1 MLASLTITGTCSHI
15 NWTWDCGWLLA
26 HIWCTKRDCSSC
38 LKATCISNRHWYMQP
53 KGHCWQQ
60 RMGSHKS
67 RLGLQDNKGT
77 DMVMANRHNWATI
90 GKRLPS
96 DWSWLHTELP
106 DIGGGCIAAK
116 VLQKMM
122 ALTAIP
128 PNGAVIA
135 SNTSTKEF
143 SWCYVPESVG

>member
-1 MLASLTITGTCSHI
+1 
-15 NWTWDCGWLLA
+15 
-26 HIWCTKRDCSSC
+26 
-38 LKATCISNRHWYMQP
+38 
-53 KGHCWQQ
+53 
-60 RMGSHKS
+60 MGSHKS
-67 RLGLQDNKGT
+67 RLGLQYNKGT

-90 GKRLPS
+90 GKWLPS

-135 SNTSTKEF
+135 SNISTKEF
-143 SWCYVPESVG
+143 SWCYVPKSVG